1 MNDFF
6 SVIFNW
12 LSSFYD
18 QDWDN
23 FLYEQGYYSYLG
35 IILLVVF
42 ALVASI
48 FYFAPTVV
56 FNGCKK
62 WFIFMGIGA
71 VLTFAIALG
80 VSDFWSNNAT
90 QAKLPTIDIMNEI
103 GTSFI
108 SVFWGVVFFCI
119 LSAIF
124 RKISTHNRNVPFN

>member
-6 SVIFNW
+6 STIFNW

-23 FLYEQGYYSYLG
+23 FLYNQGYYSYLG
-35 IILLVVF
+35 LILLIVF
-42 ALVASI
+42 GLVAAI

-62 WFIFMGIGA
+62 WFVFMFIGV
-71 VLTFAIALG
+71 VLTFAIAFG
-80 VSDFWSNNAT
+80 VSDAWANNAT
-90 QAKLPTIDIMNEI
+90 LDELPTQDIMNEI
-103 GTSFI
+103 GTSII
-108 SVFWGVVFFCI
+108 SSFWGVVFFCI

-124 RKISTHNRNVPFN
+124 RNISTYNRNVPF